1 MKAVL
6 QRVTQA
12 SVTVDNN
19 IVGAC
24 NEGYLILF
32 GAVED
37 DTLFDVD
44 ILAQKTVN
52 LRVFCDENDK
62 MNRSILDIDGEILV
76 ISQFTLAA
84 DVKKGNRPSFSKALE
99 PKKAQEYYNIFC
111 DKLRELGVKRVEQ
124 GIFGADMKVNL
135 TNDGPVTILYDTEI
149 WRRNGN

>member
-6 QRVTQA
+6 QRVTSA
-12 SVTVDNN
+12 SVMVDNE

-24 NEGYLILF
+24 NQGYLILF

-62 MNRSILDIDGEILV
+62 MNRSVLDIDGEILV

-99 PKKAQEYYNIFC
+99 PQKAEEYYNIFC
-111 DKLRELGVKRVEQ
+111 DRLRELGVKRVEQ

-149 WRRNGN
+149 WRKNGN